1 MSKLRNSAVRAE
13 RTSSRR
19 TWDDNLFDPLILV
32 NWHKGR
38 LMLDIGPGVAYM
50 TSDAARELAAKL
62 NRAANTM
69 DGRERGNKN
78 LEEREA
84 A

>member
-1 MSKLRNSAVRAE
+1 MSENLKSVVRAE